1 MMGQSQQCSQK
12 RKTPEFAKEAMES
25 GSLKNSL
32 LLARA
37 SIKTTCRTAGGIES
51 IFESNVEKPILLSVR
66 ERYPCTGVAGIYA
79 MRPRK

>member
-12 RKTPEFAKEAMES
+12 RKTPEFANKQWKVR
-25 GSLKNSL
+25 SLKYSL

-37 SIKTTCRTAGGIES
+37 SIKMICRTAEGIES
-51 IFESNVEKPILLSVR
+51 IFESKVEKPILLSVR
-66 ERYPCTGVAGIYA
+66 ERYPCTGVAGMYA